1 MVFLLGPIVRVSGLS
16 NRAFDKRMIENGS
29 RNGEWMDVQVDT
41 HSQSMLSFASG
52 VIGSMTMSF
61 DIWDSEM
68 PRFEIY
74 GEAGTICI
82 ADADPVHGANIF
94 DGEVLFRTRQTSRWS
109 HQPRPSGRD
118 DWQVADN
125 PFGYNYNARGLGLLD
140 LAYAVREGRAPRAS
154 AELAYHVFEVMDAIA
169 RSNETGRAEQIK
181 SRVDRPEP
189 LPEQFPARY
198 VSGG

>member
-1 MVFLLGPIVRVSGLS
+1 
-16 NRAFDKRMIENGS
+16 
-29 RNGEWMDVQVDT
+29 
-41 HSQSMLSFASG
+41 
-52 VIGSMTMSF
+52 
-61 DIWDSEM
+61 M

-189 LPEQFPARY
+189 LPEQFPAGY